1 MFQKID
7 EKRRN
12 DDVCNLPHG
21 IIEEV
26 SNPMDISKEEK
37 MTYDEFGRKH
47 YKTPNLGFY
56 YFGLFINYT
65 LLHKSDC
72 LIWPQKATD

>member
-47 YKTPNLGFY
+47 YNTPNLRFLLFC
-56 YFGLFINYT
+56 YFHQLYIIT
-65 LLHKSDC
+65 Q
-72 LIWPQKATD
+72 I

>member
-12 DDVCNLPHG
+12 DGECNLPYS
-21 IIEEV
+21 IIEKV
-26 SNPMDISKEEK
+26 PNPIDISKEEK

-65 LLHKSDC
+65 LLHKSDR
-72 LIWPQKATD
+72 LIRSRKATD